1 MSQLLAISHNQQ
13 GDNGERVIKWDEI
26 SNFEDTR
33 YVSSPE
39 AYWRISKNPLSYRS
53 HPITRLAVHLPLD
66 QPVFFQPGLE
76 ETALANVGPKDTTLT
91 AWFKLCASDERA
103 CQYYYREIPQYYYFI
118 KKNSRWTPR
127 KKTAGVIGRIYFVR
141 VKQVERYCLRLLL
154 IDVKG
159 ATSFEDLRTV
169 EGIQYLSFKQA
180 AVARNLLQDDTSW
193 DKAMEEA
200 AAFQM
205 PVQWRQ
211 LFVDICSHNEISNA
225 PRLFEKYW
233 FHLAEDYIKNGHN
246 DQVARN
252 LALHWIKDKLKTRG
266 IDMEKELNMPA
277 PDSALIE
284 HFIRGEAGQLNENIR
299 RNRMLRGNMM

>member
-1 MSQLLAISHNQQ
+1 M
-13 GDNGERVIKWDEI
+13 
-26 SNFEDTR
+26 
-33 YVSSPE
+33 
-39 AYWRISKNPLSYRS
+39 
-53 HPITRLAVHLPLD
+53 
-66 QPVFFQPGLE
+66 
-76 ETALANVGPKDTTLT
+76 
-91 AWFKLCASDERA
+91 CASDERA
-103 CQYYYREIPQYYYFI
+103 CQYYYREIPQYYYFN
-118 KKNSRWTPR
+118 KKTTRWTPR
-127 KKTAGVIGRIYFVR
+127 KKTARVIGRIYSVS

-159 ATSFEDLRTV
+159 ATSFEVLRTV

-193 DKAMEEA
+193 DKTMEEA

-205 PVQWRQ
+205 PIHLRQ

-266 IDMEKELNMPA
+266 IDMEKELNMRA

-299 RNRMLRGNMM
+299 RDRMLRGHMMLPQLNEGQREVFDNIMSSVNDIDIVSKVKVNM

>member
-1 MSQLLAISHNQQ
+1 M
-13 GDNGERVIKWDEI
+13 
-26 SNFEDTR
+26 
-33 YVSSPE
+33 
-39 AYWRISKNPLSYRS
+39 
-53 HPITRLAVHLPLD
+53 
-66 QPVFFQPGLE
+66 
-76 ETALANVGPKDTTLT
+76 
-91 AWFKLCASDERA
+91 
-103 CQYYYREIPQYYYFI
+103 
-118 KKNSRWTPR
+118 TPR
-127 KKTAGVIGRIYFVR
+127 KKTARVIGRIYSVS

-180 AVARNLLQDDTSW
+180 AVARKPLQDDTSW
-193 DKAMEEA
+193 DKTMEEA

-205 PVQWRQ
+205 PVQLRQ
-211 LFVDICSHNEISNA
+211 LFVDIYSHNEISNA

-299 RNRMLRGNMM
+299 RDRMLRGHMMLPQLNEGQREVFDNIMSSVNDIDIVSKVKVNM

>member
-1 MSQLLAISHNQQ
+1 M
-13 GDNGERVIKWDEI
+13 
-26 SNFEDTR
+26 
-33 YVSSPE
+33 
-39 AYWRISKNPLSYRS
+39 
-53 HPITRLAVHLPLD
+53 
-66 QPVFFQPGLE
+66 
-76 ETALANVGPKDTTLT
+76 
-91 AWFKLCASDERA
+91 
-103 CQYYYREIPQYYYFI
+103 
-118 KKNSRWTPR
+118 
-127 KKTAGVIGRIYFVR
+127 
-141 VKQVERYCLRLLL
+141 LL

-211 LFVDICSHNEISNA
+211 LFVDIYSHNEISNA

-252 LALHWIKDKLKTRG
+252 LALHWIKDKLNIRG

-284 HFIRGEAGQLNENIR
+284 HFIRGEARLNENIR
-299 RNRMLRGNMM
+299 RDRMLRGDMMLAQLNEGQREVFDNIMSSVNDIDPQSIRPRQFFLDGPGGTVSIQHAYQRSPRSR